1 MGNFRLNDIIETRM
15 NAVFRRRWLTA
26 SLLLGGLIFL
36 LSLSLIQP
44 SASQAQVLYFTPT
57 PNENGQ
63 IFYTVKEGDTC
74 ISVSLLNQVSLDDL
88 RRLNNLDAACVLIT
102 GSKLLLGTVEPQPT
116 SAVLPTETPVLPSPT
131 PFRGTGRVCIVLFN
145 DVNGNALAEEGE
157 SAIPGGA
164 VSITDRLGRVS
175 LTGETSPSLEEPACF
190 DNLEEGEY
198 NISVAIPQGYNPTTL
213 LNYALKVSAGD
224 NSVLDF
230 GAQLSSQAVPTP
242 VSEGGRSPLMAVM
255 GGIILLAGLGLAV
268 YARLLTR
275 K

>member
-1 MGNFRLNDIIETRM
+1 M

-213 LNYALKVSAGD
+213 LNYALEVSAGD

-275 K
+275 R

>member
-1 MGNFRLNDIIETRM
+1 M
-15 NAVFRRRWLTA
+15 NALFRRRWLTV

-36 LSLSLIQP
+36 LSLSLFQP
-44 SASQAQVLYFTPT
+44 SPSQAQVLYFTPT

-63 IFYTVKEGDTC
+63 IFYTVKKGDTC
-74 ISVSLLNQVSLDDL
+74 ISVSLLNQVSLDEL

-102 GSKLLLGTVEPQPT
+102 GTRLLLGTVEPQPT
-116 SAVLPTETPVLPSPT
+116 LDVLPTETPLLPSPT
-131 PFRGTGRVCIVLFN
+131 PFRGTGRVCIVLFH

-157 SAIPGGA
+157 SAIAGGA

-175 LTGETSPSLEEPACF
+175 LTGETSASLEEPVCF

-213 LNYALKVSAGD
+213 LNYALMVSAGD

-230 GAQLSSQAVPTP
+230 GAQLSSQVLPTP

-255 GGIILLAGLGLAV
+255 GGIILLAGLGLAI

>member
-1 MGNFRLNDIIETRM
+1 MKDVLH
-15 NAVFRRRWLTA
+15 RRWFAAGLFVT
-26 SLLLGGLIFL
+26 GLIVF

-44 SASQAQVLYFTPT
+44 AATQAQVLYFTPT

-74 ISVSLLNQVSLDDL
+74 ISVSLLNQVSLDEL

-102 GSKLLLGTVEPQPT
+102 GTRLLLGTVEPQPT
-116 SAVLPTETPVLPSPT
+116 SAVLPTETPLLPSPT

-157 SAIPGGA
+157 TAISGGA
-164 VSITDRLGRVS
+164 ISITDRLGRVS
-175 LTGETSPSLEEPACF
+175 LTGETSASLEEPTCF

-198 NISVAIPQGYNPTTL
+198 NVSVAIPEGYNPTTL
-213 LNYALKVSAGD
+213 LNYALQVSAGD

-255 GGIILLAGLGLAV
+255 GGIILLAGLGLAI